1 MCRQLSVTSF
11 LLLKLFFT
19 IFFFSIVIQAN
30 GQTNPNVPI
39 PSTKEGKTY
48 ISGSIVL
55 NEFRSV
61 SLPIVISD
69 SINFEDR
76 EENIVSRDFPLTAQT
91 YALAF
96 TYGTY
101 ITENFK
107 TEIRYGTGIIDDT
120 LDEILDINI
129 NYYFNWYIGGTLPV
143 TDNISVYGLVG
154 VSFYDADMTRR
165 EIVRSIRPPGEQLSQ
180 NQRIQPSRFSL
191 NDDLF
196 GTKFSMSWMLG
207 LDYKLNESWYLAFE
221 YGRLLKD
228 TDTNIKVY
236 QAGTQL
242 RYEF

>member
-11 LLLKLFFT
+11 LLSKTFFT
-19 IFFFSIVIQAN
+19 IFFFSIAAQAS
-30 GQTNPNVPI
+30 GQTNPNIPI
-39 PSTKEGKTY
+39 PNSKEGKTY

-61 SLPIVISD
+61 SLPIVLSD
-69 SINFEDR
+69 TINFTEKEESIYTR
-76 EENIVSRDFPLTAQT
+76 EFPLTGQT

-107 TEIRYGTGIIDDT
+107 TELRYGKGIIDDT

-143 TDNISVYGLVG
+143 TDNFSAYALVG
-154 VSFYDADMTRR
+154 VSFYDADMTRHETIR
-165 EIVRSIRPPGEQLSQ
+165 NVRPPGEQLSEK
-180 NQRIQPSRFSL
+180 RKIQPSRFSL
-191 NDDLF
+191 DDDLF

-207 LDYKLNESWYLAFE
+207 LDYKLDESWYLAFE

-228 TDTNIKVY
+228 TASNIKVY
-236 QAGTQL
+236 QAGSQL